1 MRLRNISNGPVYES
15 ITASEITTG
24 KTTTDINILK
34 EALHKILHDTR
45 FEPLIT
51 DDEKAKINQL
61 LEASEKAKTRNIKD
75 LPGYDDPYGM
85 KAIEERCHAN
95 EEAVKAARR
104 ELVRRAN
111 ERKERFK
118 DLVIKDE
125 VKDLVPKKVD
135 GTPKSLKDIAQ
146 HNEAIRR
153 DNNG

>member
-1 MRLRNISNGPVYES
+1 MKLRNISRSPVYES
-15 ITASEITTG
+15 ITGSEILTG
-24 KTTTDINILK
+24 KTTVDISLLK
-34 EALHKILHDTR
+34 ESLDRILADTR
-45 FEPLIT
+45 FEPIIT

-85 KAIEERCHAN
+85 KAIEERRHAK

-111 ERKERFK
+111 ERKEKFK
-118 DLVIKDE
+118 DLV
-125 VKDLVPKKVD
+125 VKEKVHDLVPKKVD